1 MATKTLV
8 FLAFLIMSSV
18 LASSSHGR
26 RLLMN
31 EQHNKASILFDGFHL
46 TPLPKGKLT
55 ASAPGKKGHAII
67 IDEKL
72 ISRHLRAVDG
82 ILFHS
87 VPSPQGKGN

>member
-8 FLAFLIMSSV
+8 FLAFLIMSSF
-18 LASSSHGR
+18 LASSSRGR

-31 EQHNKASILFDGFHL
+31 EQHDKASMLFDGYHL
-46 TPLPKGKLT
+46 TLLPKGKLT
-55 ASAPGKKGHAII
+55 ASAPGKKGHAD
-67 IDEKL
+67 DEKL

-87 VPSPQGKGN
+87 VPSPQGEGN